1 MRVVGLVGGIGS
13 GKSTAAGMLAEL
25 GALVVEAD
33 AIGHGVYRAGTP
45 GFDAVVRAFGPG
57 IVGEDGE
64 IDRRRLGPV
73 VFGDSARLAEL
84 NRIVHPLIRG
94 EIERRIAAARAGGRG
109 RAVVVEAAILIE
121 AGWRDLVDEV
131 WVVVAPRERIVERLA
146 EGRGIDRADA
156 EARMRRQMSDD
167 ERRAS
172 ADLVIENDGGLGDLR
187 ASVARAWQGL
197 VGS

>member
-13 GKSTAAGMLAEL
+13 GKSTAAAMLGNL
-25 GALVVEAD
+25 GALVIEAD

-45 GFDAVVRAFGPG
+45 GFDAVVRAFGPAV
-57 IVGEDGE
+57 VGDDGE
-64 IDRRRLGPV
+64 VDRRKLGPI
-73 VFGDSARLAEL
+73 VFGDPARLAEL

-94 EIERRIAAARAGGRG
+94 EIERRIAVARGEGRV

-131 WVVVAPRERIVERLA
+131 WVVVAPRERIVDRLA
-146 EGRGIDRADA
+146 AGRGIDRADA
-156 EARMRRQMSDD
+156 EARMRRQMSDE

-172 ADLVIENDGGLGDLR
+172 ADLVIENAGDLEDLR
-187 ASVARAWQGL
+187 GGVARAWRGL
-197 VGS
+197 VGA